1 MNKSPDAFRT
11 ISEVADWLDTPAHVL
26 RFWESKFL
34 QVKPVKRAG
43 GRRYYRPTDMQ
54 LLGGLKRLLHEDG
67 MTIRAAQGL
76 LREKGAKHVCEL
88 SAPLDSEI
96 QATLVEAV
104 DVAVAEP
111 ANSDHA
117 PSEAARTGVP
127 PASLKAAEEAFT
139 SSRKAREDAQD
150 VETDLP
156 FFRPRDSVPAPGPA
170 RSADAPDAG
179 EHFLRAAPTALDAH
193 SDGTAAAAPETIA
206 EPEDLPPTGPVR
218 TDLLREALMAPG
230 GIDPS
235 TLVAL
240 HARLNSLRVRMADGL
255 G

>member
-26 RFWESKFL
+26 RFWESKFS

-76 LREKGAKHVCEL
+76 LREKGAKHVCAL
-88 SAPLDSEI
+88 SAPLESEI
-96 QATLVEAV
+96 QATLVEAA

-111 ANSDHA
+111 ANTDRA
-117 PSEAARTGVP
+117 PSEVARTDMP
-127 PASLKAAEEAFT
+127 PASLEAAEEAFAST
-139 SSRKAREDAQD
+139 RKPLEGSRED
-150 VETDLP
+150 ETDLP

-170 RSADAPDAG
+170 RSADAANAG
-179 EHFLRAAPTALDAH
+179 QHFLRAAPTALDAH
-193 SDGTAAAAPETIA
+193 SDGKAAAEPETIGD
-206 EPEDLPPTGPVR
+206 PEDLPPTGPVR
-218 TDLLREALMAPG
+218 TDLLREALMATG

-235 TLVAL
+235 TLATL
-240 HARLNSLRVRMADGL
+240 HSRLNSLRVRMADGL